1 MLFYLGRQAW
11 ASRLRNV
18 ISAVA
23 RYLNY
28 IYSALNDDREFLYI
42 YIYILILESSG
53 IEIFNFRRIKEKD
66 N

>member
-42 YIYILILESSG
+42 YILILESSR